1 MTPMYENY
9 KERKSYIMK
18 NLILLAIMFCICG
31 CSTGQKVPEEDYV
44 QAQIEDIAQPTKK
57 VVSVTLVGDCTLAT
71 DINAPQ
77 DESFVSEAKKQGDY
91 TYFLKNV
98 ADIFKEDDLTIV
110 NFEGA
115 LSERGSR
122 SDKQFAF
129 RGKPEYVEILSSSSV
144 EAATL
149 ANNHSLDYGDES
161 FNDTVEILENAG
173 ISAFSDG
180 DIEVKEV
187 NGVKVGL
194 VGLYALNEKRT
205 AKFKAD
211 MEAVKEAGAE
221 LIIVNAH
228 WGEESAK
235 VPNAKQKELAR
246 EAIDLGADLVVGHH
260 PHVLQGIEK
269 YNGKYIVYSLGNF
282 CFGGNRNPSDKDAMI
297 FRQTFTLENG
307 QAEEDDNILIVP
319 CSISSVSGRN
329 NYQPTPLEGDEADR
343 VMEKITERTK
353 AIAE

>member
-1 MTPMYENY
+1 MYENY

-122 SDKQFAF
+122 LDKQFAF

-246 EAIDLGADLVVGHH
+246 EAIDMGADLVVGHH

-307 QAEEDDNILIVP
+307 QAEEDDNILIIP